1 MITGKFPNLRLRRSR
16 RYDWSRRLIEEN
28 NLSSNDFILPI
39 FLIDGKNKKQK
50 IQSMPGVFRYSLDKM
65 NLVID
70 KALKKGIPMI
80 ALFPYTENKKKN
92 FLGTEAINENNLVCN
107 AIQLIKKKYKN
118 EIGIMCDVALDP
130 YTSHG
135 HDGLLKD
142 GYILNDEMSAETKV
156 AIKNCVRS
164 KLAQISVI
172 DESAIQT
179 NFTVTVQAFITE
191 ESISEC
197 L

>member
-1 MITGKFPNLRLRRSR
+1 MKKIILLLWFSCFAFSQSEEQVEYVMIQGEHTQTINNSIDIVR
-16 RYDWSRRLIEEN
+16 EEC
-28 NLSSNDFILPI
+28 
-39 FLIDGKNKKQK
+39 
-50 IQSMPGVFRYSLDKM
+50 
-65 NLVID
+65 
-70 KALKKGIPMI
+70 
-80 ALFPYTENKKKN
+80 TEK
-92 FLGTEAINENNLVCN
+92 AINN
-107 AIQLIKKKYKN
+107 AI
-118 EIGIMCDVALDP
+118 
-130 YTSHG
+130 S
-135 HDGLLKD
+135 
-142 GYILNDEMSAETKV
+142 GYILNDEMSAETKI